1 MSDIKKPVE
10 PLLGDPVAFAMVAD
24 VVGAICEA
32 LVPDERKIVDA
43 MVRVLQA
50 ARAERLQGVQPTL
63 ESLTFSLAVSKEAV
77 DRAFDAAIMY
87 WIAALTVPGSPQV
100 TGRLD

>member
-1 MSDIKKPVE
+1 MDEKQGGM
-10 PLLGDPVAFAMVAD
+10 LMGDPVAFAMIAD

-32 LVPDERKIVDA
+32 LLPDEPRIVGE

-50 ARAERLQGVQPTL
+50 ARADRLQRVQPTL

-77 DRAFDAAIMY
+77 DRAFEPAIMY
-87 WIAALTVPGSPQV
+87 WIAALTVPGSPQI